1 MWMLVLVLAAF
12 HLMRIDGT
20 WKITG
25 GSYTVERT
33 GCAPSPLRRSNHNAR
48 RVYRRARTTEPAS
61 DSDYYGRYA
70 RRTTKHLGT
79 TTLSST
85 PVCPSHL
92 TENTDFPM
100 LIFSVLH

>member
-25 GSYTVERT
+25 GSFTVERT
-33 GCAPSPLRRSNHNAR
+33 GCAPSP
-48 RVYRRARTTEPAS
+48 RATAPTT
-61 DSDYYGRYA
+61 DGHA

-85 PVCPSHL
+85 PLL
-92 TENTDFPM
+92 T
-100 LIFSVLH
+100 